1 METKVI
7 KVNPRE
13 IKLLEVNARFM
24 TADEFQKLVEN
35 VKRDGCLTQLPFC
48 VYNDDWYIVG
58 TYDGNIY
65 GEYLKYDERAIT
77 EYNVALEEFKKQFS
91 NGHQQNGPKLVKRL
105 Y

>member
-1 METKVI
+1 MKSTNEEQEKALKVI
-7 KVNPRE
+7 NAVRYANSD
-13 IKLLEVNARFM
+13 LE
-24 TADEFQKLVEN
+24 ELEN
-35 VKRDGCLTQLPFC
+35 FRLCRRYGMNYC

-77 EYNVALEEFKKQFS
+77 EYNVILEEFKKQFS